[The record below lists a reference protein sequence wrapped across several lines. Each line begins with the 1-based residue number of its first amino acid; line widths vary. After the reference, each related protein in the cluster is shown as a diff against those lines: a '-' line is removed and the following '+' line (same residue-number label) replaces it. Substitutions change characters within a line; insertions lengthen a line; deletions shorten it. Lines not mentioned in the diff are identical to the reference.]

1 MGDCNHGDGCN
12 PPSSTSAPIHI
23 SFPPNPIPGG
33 CSNPPLPLVHS
44 HSMSLTPGGSS
55 TPPPYP
61 SLSLERFE
69 RLVLQS
75 PNDTLTHRLGESRVE
90 PATLRFPDSNT
101 HSAMAALNRTS
112 MNKAGSRQQQPLGA
126 QGVHWVVGSS
136 IPAYLQLLPEVE

>member
-1 MGDCNHGDGCN
+1 MIVHSLGGCNHGDGCN

-23 SFPPNPIPGG
+23 SFPPNPIPRG

-69 RLVLQS
+69 RLVLLS
-75 PNDTLTHRLGESRVE
+75 PNDTLTHRLGESRVK

-101 HSAMAALNRTS
+101 HSAMAAR
-112 MNKAGSRQQQPLGA
+112 SRQQQPLGA
-126 QGVHWVVGSS
+126 QCVHWAVGSS